1 MRSLIN
7 AKSLLRNIGPRVR
20 ANRSISRGPAIADNR
35 VVSQGEVLNKDAY
48 QLEFSSSPSLSLSLF
63 VRVLI
68 FSLIIP
74 EWLA

>member
-35 VVSQGEVLNKDAY
+35 VVSQGEVLKTHTSWNFH
-48 QLEFSSSPSLSLSLF
+48 LLPLSL
-63 VRVLI
+63 
-68 FSLIIP
+68 
-74 EWLA
+74 